1 MIWPT
6 FIAVILFMANEMVC
20 DAVWMGCIN
29 NDQRPPL
36 RNRAKEGQKT
46 QLRERER
53 EKGKEAVDDR
63 TRWELDVVVTAVI
76 AIKVAFFRKVSFFLQ
91 TLCKSVPAT
100 VMVTESVCQE
110 YVTVS
115 PGSMAWTAR
124 KVRDTPITHRT
135 LSYSNRERK
144 NWQREKWE
152 QVLPPCHSY

>member
-1 MIWPT
+1 
-6 FIAVILFMANEMVC
+6 MVC

-124 KVRDTPITHRT
+124 KVRDTPITPRT

-144 NWQREKWE
+144 NWQIERSENKFY
-152 QVLPPCHSY
+152 LPVTHTS

>member
-1 MIWPT
+1 
-6 FIAVILFMANEMVC
+6 MVC

-46 QLRERER
+46 QQRER

-124 KVRDTPITHRT
+124 KVRDTPITPRT

-144 NWQREKWE
+144 NWQIERSENKFY
-152 QVLPPCHSY
+152 LPVTHTS

>member
-1 MIWPT
+1 
-6 FIAVILFMANEMVC
+6 MVC

-124 KVRDTPITHRT
+124 KVRDTPITPRT

-144 NWQREKWE
+144 NWQRERSENKFY
-152 QVLPPCHSY
+152 LPVTHTS

>member
-1 MIWPT
+1 
-6 FIAVILFMANEMVC
+6 MANEMVC

-36 RNRAKEGQKT
+36 RNGAKEGQKT

-53 EKGKEAVDDR
+53 KDAVEDR
-63 TRWELDVVVTAVI
+63 TIWELDVVVTAII

-124 KVRDTPITHRT
+124 KVRDTPITPRT
-135 LSYSNRERK
+135 LSYSKRESLRK
-144 NWQREKWE
+144 KKHWQRERSE
-152 QVLPPCHSY
+152 NNFYLPVTHTSEMENDPLM

>member
-1 MIWPT
+1 
-6 FIAVILFMANEMVC
+6 MVC

-53 EKGKEAVDDR
+53 ERKDAVEDR
-63 TRWELDVVVTAVI
+63 KRWELDVVVTAVI
-76 AIKVAFFRKVSFFLQ
+76 AIKVPFFRKVSFFLQ

-124 KVRDTPITHRT
+124 KVRYNPITPWT
-135 LSYSNRERK
+135 LSYSKRESLRK
-144 NWQREKWE
+144 KKTLTEREVRTIFTSLSLILAKWRMI
-152 QVLPPCHSY
+152 HWYHI

>member
-1 MIWPT
+1 MTRDHHSEIERKKDRKLSW
-6 FIAVILFMANEMVC
+6 
-20 DAVWMGCIN
+20 
-29 NDQRPPL
+29 
-36 RNRAKEGQKT
+36 
-46 QLRERER
+46 ERER

-124 KVRDTPITHRT
+124 KVRDTPITPRT

-144 NWQREKWE
+144 NWQIERSENKFY
-152 QVLPPCHSY
+152 LPVTHTS